1 LGVRV
6 DDALN
11 GVLECLSDSQVEALA
26 ATVEGSSG
34 PSTALGKVVV
44 GGAPGAFDAVKKLRD
59 AWEASPALT
68 GPGLA
73 LALRAALAARQA
85 AYARRGRP
93 VWTGP
98 GAVGEQRLTAGVLHE
113 LLAGARERILLVS
126 YAAYTLAE
134 IARDLEAAVGQGCRV
149 DVVFETTEDSDGQYS
164 GAHDQPFGTVAGIHR
179 WRWPAEQRTGGAVLH
194 AKLLVIDGARAF
206 VGSANLT
213 ARALAHNLEVGVL
226 IQDTSLASELDS
238 HVRALMT
245 SGVLV
250 ESDAQ

>member
-1 LGVRV
+1 MRV
-6 DDALN
+6 NDALE

-26 ATVEGSSG
+26 ATAERSSG
-34 PSTALGKVVV
+34 PTTALGKVVV
-44 GGAPGAFDAVKKLRD
+44 GAAPGAFDAVATLRE
-59 AWEASPALT
+59 AWKNSPTLT
-68 GPGLA
+68 GTGLA
-73 LALRAALAARQA
+73 LALRAALAARQG

-98 GAVGEQRLTAGVLHE
+98 GAVGEQRLTAAVLHE

-126 YAAYTLAE
+126 YAAYTLTE
-134 IARDLEAAVGQGCRV
+134 IARDLEAAVSRSCRV
-149 DVVFETTEDSDGQYS
+149 DVVFETSEDSDGQYS
-164 GAHDQPFGTVAGIHR
+164 GAHDQPFGTVGGIHR

-194 AKLLVIDGARAF
+194 AKLLVVDGARAF

-226 IQDTSLASELDS
+226 VHDKSLASELES

-250 ESDAQ
+250 ETVAQ